1 MPNNDDIP
9 AIMAVAARTLHDG
22 LTEQQRTSALEAIA
36 AFRALSPTFLD
47 NAEQIL
53 GDHGETSNA
62 ELRTTI
68 NNGSRISTVHLRIC
82 EALWALEHA
91 EIAMM
96 GKEEVMGET
105 VICESEMHGLPS
117 QGNIITFSYYHLNAL
132 RSQIGTSRLLH
143 GMARPSM
150 LNGPMGCELTILTDT
165 DQRRQSASRR
175 LRRLLSQRHVIL
187 LEASTPDK
195 GGDDECLAA
204 LSAKPK
210 AASDLKLLAEIH
222 PGNIIVMR
230 GDSCKPFC
238 SHALYRVRVVT
249 IRHIRALPRDRC
261 ARRLQG

>member
-9 AIMAVAARTLHDG
+9 AIMAVAARHASHDG

-96 GKEEVMGET
+96 GKEG
-105 VICESEMHGLPS
+105 
-117 QGNIITFSYYHLNAL
+117 GN
-132 RSQIGTSRLLH
+132 G
-143 GMARPSM
+143 
-150 LNGPMGCELTILTDT
+150 
-165 DQRRQSASRR
+165 
-175 LRRLLSQRHVIL
+175 
-187 LEASTPDK
+187 
-195 GGDDECLAA
+195 
-204 LSAKPK
+204 
-210 AASDLKLLAEIH
+210 
-222 PGNIIVMR
+222 
-230 GDSCKPFC
+230 
-238 SHALYRVRVVT
+238 
-249 IRHIRALPRDRC
+249 
-261 ARRLQG
+261 